1 MEKPETSLNQMKLL
15 TRRNGMWLCI
25 IGIAI
30 FLLNFLTFSLW
41 GIDIDI
47 LGVMIFILGLVIA
60 IACGKTMKHSSKLLT
75 RKTGVWVCIITI
87 VMIVI
92 LAYSPFPALNSDITG
107 FVGLGVFLLGI
118 ILIAVRWKY

>member
-15 TRRNGMWLCI
+15 TRRNGIWLCI

-30 FLLNFLTFSLW
+30 FLLNFLTYSLW
-41 GIDIDI
+41 EIDIDI
-47 LGVMIFILGLVIA
+47 LGMMIFILGLIIA
-60 IACGKTMKHSSKLLT
+60 IACGKTMKHSPKLLT
-75 RKTGVWVCIITI
+75 RKTGVWVCIITV
-87 VMIVI
+87 VMTAI
-92 LAYSPFPALNSDITG
+92 LAYSPFPALNGDITG